1 MNYMNWMMAKP
12 VLGLQE
18 SFRTRAGM
26 AEESA
31 AKARSKRRVE
41 CIICGLALKRF
52 RKL

>member
-1 MNYMNWMMAKP
+1 MNSMNWMMAKP

-31 AKARSKRRVE
+31 AKAKTKRLVE
-41 CIICGLALKRF
+41 CIIGDLALKGF
-52 RKL
+52 C